1 MGKSIVKSVTV
12 TLAAV
17 FMAFTISGHGY
28 AQMTSKELLEKYSA
42 CQQVKPEENKIGFT
56 IESISKEKGDSYLIQ
71 WKSISDIM
79 MKNARNQLFMVVL
92 TYFIDPDDLGNH
104 KNGIAS
110 EFKGSIGQHDKM
122 IVTLDKPAKSLIIYF
137 KGIDESIPNSE
148 QFRTVPLF
156 FMAELGNDP
165 KLLDKSPRY
174 AGDLFDK
181 AIEAAEKK
189 GVKK

>member
-1 MGKSIVKSVTV
+1 
-12 TLAAV
+12 
-17 FMAFTISGHGY
+17 MAFTISGHVF
-28 AQMTSKELLEKYSA
+28 AQMTSKELLEKYSD
-42 CQQVKPEENKIGFT
+42 CQPVKPEDNKIGFA

-71 WKSISDIM
+71 WKSSSDII
-79 MKNARNQLFMVVL
+79 MKNARNQLIMAVL
-92 TYFIDPDDLGNH
+92 IYFIDPDDLGNH

-110 EFKGSIGQHDKM
+110 EFRGNIGQHDKM

-137 KGIDESIPNSE
+137 KGKDESIPNSE
-148 QFRTVPLF
+148 QVRTAPLF

-165 KLLDKSPRY
+165 KLLDRSPRY

-189 GVKK
+189 GAKK